1 MKISSRFSIAVHIIV
16 IIALMS
22 ENQKITSSYLSECI
36 NVNPVIL
43 RKILGQLK
51 KAELIDVRSGKGGA
65 TLLKNVNDLSLIDI
79 YQAVEVVEEIS
90 LFNSH
95 SRQEVKCPVNC
106 ENCPLANNEDEL
118 GIKIHPT
125 TPNGCTIHVT
135 IDEHLFTAQ
144 KAMEASLK
152 EMTVSQMIKQM
163 LDPSNPKN

>member
-51 KAELIDVRSGKGGA
+51 RAELIDVKSGKGGA
-65 TLLKNVNDLSLIDI
+65 TLLKNPNEISLIDI
-79 YQAVEVVEEIS
+79 YRAVEAIEEIS

-95 SRQEVKCPVNC
+95 NRQEVKCPIDC
-106 ENCPLANNEDEL
+106 KNCPLADKKDEN
-118 GIKIHPT
+118 GKKRT
-125 TPNGCTIHVT
+125 GDTPNGCTIHVAV
-135 IDEHLFTAQ
+135 DEHLFSAQ

-152 EMTVSQMIKQM
+152 TTTIEQIINKMIAA
-163 LDPSNPKN
+163 PNPKD